1 MVKKVTPPFHVLSVK
16 PPAVNLSLPPLPSS
30 TVLTAQPG
38 AIKQAGLESLG
49 GLAAQLKKETAKRQA
64 NGIRLVD
71 PIALGQVFALGDE
84 MAKLSKPL
92 YLAVTARLDTKCDYP
107 AKAPSIESGI
117 KLVDWIHPKGDI
129 GSVTKVLRLFSK
141 AGIWNHVR
149 GSATGD
155 RRFMESFMVFA
166 AANPN
171 IVHSWAVPETEDSS
185 FDGSLNV
192 VDSSFST
199 YSRYSPL
206 PGRPFWKCV
215 SDQVHLLLYLKKY
228 GLKKVMR
235 WWLPRGERSLTT
247 LGENLV
253 YHFQKPE
260 AVTPKRLDEI
270 CNLVEAGGTIGTQW
284 VRHNLKRAFLIAYVT
299 EMDVV
304 VANSSLKHPRAEY
317 IAVLNEQAGMDLSN
331 YLERGYTSVRPE
343 YRGMGIGTRLLEE
356 LTLRVGG
363 RKVFSLISEDNLAT
377 QKIALRN
384 ETRKVSTFFSQ
395 RTGKRMGIWIPEA
408 MLAAP

>member
-1 MVKKVTPPFHVLSVK
+1 MVKKVTPPFHILSVN
-16 PPAVNLSLPPLPSS
+16 PPAVNLLLPPLPSS

-38 AIKQAGLESLG
+38 AIKQAGAESLG
-49 GLAAQLKKETAKRQA
+49 GLAALLKKEAASRHA
-64 NGIRLVD
+64 NGIRLAD
-71 PIALGQVFALGDE
+71 PIALGQISALGDE
-84 MAKLSKPL
+84 LAKFPHSF
-92 YLAVTARLDTKCDYP
+92 YLAVTARLDTECDYL
-107 AKAPSIESGI
+107 AKAPSTQSGI

-129 GSVTKVLRLFSK
+129 AAVTQVLKLFSK

-149 GSATGD
+149 ISAKKD
-155 RRFMESFMVFA
+155 HHLMEPFMVFA

-171 IVHSWAVPETEDSS
+171 IVHSWAFQETGDSS

-206 PGRPFWKCV
+206 PGRPFWKCI
-215 SDQVHLLLYLKKY
+215 SDQVHLLQYLEKY

-235 WWLPRGERSLTT
+235 WWLPRRERSLTT

-260 AVTPKRLDEI
+260 AVSPKRLDEI
-270 CNLVEAGGTIGTQW
+270 CKMVEAGGTIGTQW
-284 VRHNLKRAFLIAYVT
+284 VRHNLKWAFLIAYVT

-304 VANSSLKHPRAEY
+304 VANSSLKHPRPEY

-356 LTLRVGG
+356 LTLRVGD
-363 RKVFSLISEDNLAT
+363 RKVFSLISEDNIAT